1 MSFAGAG
8 ILEALKARF
17 GKKLSHQLGTI
28 HKGRNLQRHLPK
40 RWRKETPQRFQ
51 IAFERTGYA
60 EAKTLL
66 TESAADSLREAFES
80 CAWYTA

>member
-1 MSFAGAG
+1 M
-8 ILEALKARF
+8 EARF

-28 HKGRNLQRHLPK
+28 HKGRSLQRHLPK
-40 RWRKETPQRFQ
+40 RWRKETSQRFR
-51 IAFERTGYA
+51 IAFEQTGDA

-66 TESAADSLREAFES
+66 TESATESLREAFES